1 MQKKQNEQLERKKLY
16 SVERTSE
23 SNGQGQKLVC
33 LILRRCV
40 CVCVCVCK
48 RERKTEYDGALYD
61 IKDKFITDTRFKKAK
76 KRRGMGEKLRK
87 EEGE

>member
-61 IKDKFITDTRFKKAK
+61 IKDKFITDTRFKKSEEK
-76 KRRGMGEKLRK
+76 VRDGREVEKRGG
-87 EEGE
+87 